1 MFVKTLVVASIAAV
15 LTSSAS
21 FSQPT
26 PPQTATV
33 APAQPSSQDGGA
45 PHYLRPETQEQRRAR
60 LGTAEDPGP
69 DPDPNVHYWR
79 FGRSFHI
86 EKFDRRWENW
96 DGQEPGFV
104 RPFGFVNITREVYQM
119 NDKWIWVWTPEAT
132 AAELEAR
139 EAPPSSRYT
148 EAQLHYFENMRPEF
162 SELSP
167 STIDKTI
174 VFEESSAG
182 LPTSGSWRNSPAVAD
197 MNGDGCPDIIA
208 PPERQGGQLPAI
220 FLGDCKGHWKFWDAV
235 KWPQGVDYGNVVA
248 ADFNKDGHMDLAFGV
263 HQVGIF
269 VMLGDGKGN
278 FTPVTKGLPR
288 KYPTRRIAVT
298 DVDHDGYPDLV
309 AISEAGAK
317 TGPEPTGK
325 IRVYLNRN
333 KGESW
338 EAADIAG
345 AERPV
350 AGDWLTLANLQGKSR
365 STDVVAA
372 TTYMNSNDTI
382 FLSDGT
388 KKWRPLGA
396 DEYLIPTLGYYYA
409 TAAGRFSSRKRDDA
423 IQSYIRYWPADLDR
437 SGIPDPPVK
446 TIVGIDR
453 VSFADRQPKRTPIV
467 RWGST
472 RPVLGLAVGDFD
484 GDGRLDLIYTRFDPR
499 EAVILLG
506 DGHGGFRRAKVEGLK
521 VEPNTNYD
529 ITVADVN
536 GDGKPD
542 VILMYESTSST
553 MFAKRDGSIHVF
565 LNRGVL
571 PAESQAR
578 K

>member
-1 MFVKTLVVASIAAV
+1 MFAKKLIVFLIAAV

-21 FSQPT
+21 FSQST
-26 PPQTATV
+26 PPQSATV
-33 APAQPSSQDGGA
+33 APAQQSSQDGGA
-45 PHYLRPETQEQRRAR
+45 PHYIRPETPEQRKAR

-104 RPFGFVNITREVYQM
+104 RPFGFVNVTREVYQL
-119 NDKWIWVWTPEAT
+119 NDKWLWVWTPEAT
-132 AAELEAR
+132 PEELAAR
-139 EAPPSSRYT
+139 EVPPPSVLT
-148 EAQLHYFENMRPEF
+148 DAQLRYLENMRPEF
-162 SELSP
+162 AELAP
-167 STIDKTI
+167 ATVDKTI

-182 LPTSGSWRNSPAVAD
+182 LPTAGSWRNSPAVAD

-208 PPERQGGQLPAI
+208 PAERQGAQTPAI
-220 FLGDCKGHWKFWDAV
+220 FLGDCKGHWKFWNTV

-278 FTPVTKGLPR
+278 FTAVAKGLPR
-288 KYPTRRIAVT
+288 KYPTRRIAVR
-298 DVDHDGYPDLV
+298 DVDGDGYPDIV
-309 AISEAGAK
+309 ALAEAGA
-317 TGPEPTGK
+317 TASTEAVAK
-325 IRVYLNRN
+325 IRVYFNRN
-333 KGESW
+333 KGASW
-338 EAADIAG
+338 EGVDIAG

-350 AGDWLTLANLQGKSR
+350 AGDWLTLANLQGKSNN
-365 STDVVAA
+365 DVIAA

-382 FLSDGT
+382 FLSSGT
-388 KKWRPLGA
+388 KKWTPLGA
-396 DEYLIPTLGYYYA
+396 DPNVIPTLGYYYA
-409 TAAGRFSSRKRDDA
+409 TTAGRFSSRLRDDA
-423 IQSYIRYWPADLDR
+423 ILSYIRYWPTDVVR
-437 SGIPDPPVK
+437 SGIPEPAVK

-453 VSFADRQPKRTPIV
+453 ISFTDRQPKRTPIV
-467 RWGST
+467 RWAGN
-472 RPVLGLAVGDFD
+472 RPILGMATGDFD
-484 GDGRLDLIYTRFDPR
+484 GDGRPDLIYTRFDPR

-506 DGHGGFRRAKVEGLK
+506 DGKGGFRRAKVEGLK
-521 VEPNTNYD
+521 LEPNTNYD

-536 GDGKPD
+536 GDGLPD
-542 VILMYESTSST
+542 VILMYESSSST
-553 MFAKRDGSIHVF
+553 AFAARDGSIRVF
-565 LNRGVL
+565 LNRGVKSMEKQ
-571 PAESQAR
+571 AE